1 MNPQPNT
8 PNNFNYN
15 PNMGNSY
22 SQPQNMQVPMTPEQ
36 YATWYNQQ
44 LQMMQQMQYM
54 QQPMYGAQAPQMNT
68 AMPVQPNYQMP
79 QQFGN
84 APAQVPNMQMQ
95 QAQPVNPIANQ
106 PMMVNGE
113 LNPAMM
119 QRDPNVLAFMAQAV
133 KEKYK
138 DQQVTDEFMQTEANR
153 LYDDFGNNLVSHFEP
168 MLTEEQL
175 KQFDELLQ
183 NGSTQDQ
190 LLQYL
195 MSCIPDLTKKI
206 EDVLVNYKEKYLMS
220 F

>member
-1 MNPQPNT
+1 MNPQQPNQN
-8 PNNFNYN
+8 PNNFNYY
-15 PNMGNSY
+15 PNNGTPV
-22 SQPQNMQVPMTPEQ
+22 QQNMQVPMTPEQ
-36 YATWYNQQ
+36 YAAWYNQQ
-44 LQMMQQMQYM
+44 LQAMQQMQYM
-54 QQPMYGAQAPQMNT
+54 QQQPMYGQ
-68 AMPVQPNYQMP
+68 PVQPMNPSMPMQPSYPQTGYGVPQGMNP
-79 QQFGN
+79 QQ
-84 APAQVPNMQMQ
+84 V
-95 QAQPVNPIANQ
+95 QAGQPVSPVANQ

-206 EDVLVNYKEKYLMS
+206 EDVLVGYKEKYLMS